1 MTTSSMST
9 PISARASVASRSAS
23 VKFAASRR
31 MTKLCAIEPATVPSP
46 SPGGE
51 RHTRSTVEHL
61 DGEIAV
67 EKSAVVTQASAVALV
82 DDAPVLDEQAT
93 GGERHDHA
101 HVLLDQ
107 QHAHRVLSGDGTQG
121 RDERLHGRGL
131 QPLAR

>member
-1 MTTSSMST
+1 MLITFINPKM
-9 PISARASVASRSAS
+9 ISRPRVTSRSAS

-46 SPGGE
+46 SPGAE

-67 EKSAVVTQASAVALV
+67 EKSAVVTQAGAVALV

-121 RDERLHGRGL
+121 RGERLHC
-131 QPLAR
+131 